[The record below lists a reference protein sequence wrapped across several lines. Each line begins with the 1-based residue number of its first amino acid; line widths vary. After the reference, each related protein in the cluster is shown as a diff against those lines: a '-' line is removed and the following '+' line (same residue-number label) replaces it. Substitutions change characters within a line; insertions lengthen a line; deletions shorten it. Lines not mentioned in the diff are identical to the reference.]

1 MNMHLDLPLKKI
13 FSIIISPIGFNI
25 KRLPRIGKVFILEV
39 LSLNLFK
46 LKHRKSQ
53 EM

>member
-1 MNMHLDLPLKKI
+1 MHLNLSLKKV

-25 KRLPRIGKVFILEV
+25 KRLPRIGKFFILEV

-46 LKHRKSQ
+46 LKNCKSQ

>member
-1 MNMHLDLPLKKI
+1 MHLDLSLKRI
-13 FSIIISPIGFNI
+13 FTIIISPIGFNI
-25 KRLPRIGKVFILEV
+25 KNLPRIGKFFNLEV

-46 LKHRKSQ
+46 LKNCKSQ